1 MLPNWVSCCE
11 VDGQG
16 VFLDILANRYSRL
29 GKTLGDALIRGELND
44 LRPDFREKIRSLGW
58 LDKKPA
64 AARSSNRPVVDAA
77 REHSA
82 QCYEGSG
89 EMHMMASARVS
100 AFSDKLRLAFVNLE
114 DVATNV
120 PSRKARSRE
129 SAT

>member
-11 VDGQG
+11 VDGQV

-64 AARSSNRPVVDAA
+64 AARSSNRPIVDAA

-82 QCYEGSG
+82 ECDEGSG
-89 EMHMMASARVS
+89 AMHLMASA
-100 AFSDKLRLAFVNLE
+100 LE
-114 DVATNV
+114 IGGE
-120 PSRKARSRE
+120 SCRE
-129 SAT
+129 KVCQYV

>member
-11 VDGQG
+11 VDGQV

-58 LDKKPA
+58 LDKKTA
-64 AARSSNRPVVDAA
+64 AARSSNRPIVDAA

-82 QCYEGSG
+82 ECEEGRG
-89 EMHMMASARVS
+89 AVDRMASCLGSPV
-100 AFSDKLRLAFVNLE
+100 FVKLGLGLVNTAGVLP
-114 DVATNV
+114 NV
-120 PSRKARSRE
+120 Q
-129 SAT
+129 